1 MPPQVKTRHSL
12 TFAPCVS
19 FLFLCYSYMLTL
31 RVLQSCPHPI
41 LPVSIPSFY
50 LYGRFHCQAAYY
62 RQTRCLP
69 LRRQI
74 AKSGTASEKM
84 VQTFIRYYIPRLA
97 FLYST
102 LQGNPR
108 ESQVAKYDS
117 TIV

>member
-1 MPPQVKTRHSL
+1 MPPQVKMRHSL

-19 FLFLCYSYMLTL
+19 LLFLRYSYILIL
-31 RVLQSCPHPI
+31 CVSQSCPHPT
-41 LPVSIPSFY
+41 LHVSIPSFY
-50 LYGRFHCQAAYY
+50 LCGRFHCQAEYY
-62 RQTRCLP
+62 RQTMCFP
-69 LRRQI
+69 LRGHI

-84 VQTFIRYYIPRLA
+84 ARTFIRYYIPRLA

-102 LQGNPR
+102 LQGNPG